1 MSGSLTGGAIQ
12 LTPSASKVLAA
23 NNYLG
28 SASFDWTNQYM
39 PDVYDKE
46 FSRYGNQ
53 SITGLLRMTGSELPF
68 ESDLI
73 KWSEEG
79 RLHTKYKGVTLAGSY
94 SGGED
99 AITLEFGSTN
109 HNFRLYETVF
119 ISNETSAASS
129 YKGIVTNVA
138 PGTTPDTTRCVVQ
151 LYNAGGLNVNDAPD
165 TFTVFVYGSEFKK
178 GSGAMEGSLQPET
191 DIHENSPVIIKD
203 HFEVAGSDIAQ
214 VTWIHVETPE
224 KSGYAWYLKAKHDTR
239 RRFDNKLEMMSL
251 EHEPA
256 ETGSGAVAAG
266 FKGSQGVLNKI
277 TAEGNV
283 WGGGNPTT
291 MVEWDSIVQQMDGQ
305 GSIEENTLHV
315 NRDFSFDIDD
325 FLADQ
330 NVLSAGG
337 LSYGLFDND
346 KDMALNLGFKSFSR
360 GGYTF
365 HKQDWRYLNDPTL
378 RGGLVG
384 GAINGIMVPTG
395 AKQVYDMVAGE
406 KVERPFLHVR
416 HRIKNGEDRKYKTWA
431 HGGAGG
437 AATSGDDALYVEFL
451 SERSVCTVGA
461 NNFFRFNK

>member
-1 MSGSLTGGAIQ
+1 MSGSLGGSIS

-23 NNYLG
+23 SNYLG
-28 SASFDWTNQYM
+28 SADFDWTNQYM

-53 SITGLLRMTGSELPF
+53 SITGLLRMTGAELPF

-79 RLHTKYKGVTLAGSY
+79 RLHTKYTAATAVSPTAG
-94 SGGED
+94 D
-99 AITLEFGSTN
+99 DTIILDFGSTV
-109 HNFRLYETVF
+109 HNIRLNETVF
-119 ISNETSAASS
+119 ISNETDAASS

-138 PGTTPDTTRCVVQ
+138 PGSPTPDTTRVTVA
-151 LYNAGGLNVNDAPD
+151 LYNASGIAAGDLAD
-165 TFTVFVYGSEFKK
+165 TFTVFVYGSEFGK
-178 GSGAMEGSLQPET
+178 GTGAMEGSLQPDVDT
-191 DIHENSPVIIKD
+191 HENSPVIIKD

-224 KSGYAWYLKAKHDTR
+224 KSGYAWYLKAKNDTR
-239 RRFDNKLEMMSL
+239 RRFDNKLEMTSL

-256 ETGSGAVAAG
+256 ATGSGANAAG

-277 TAEGNV
+277 TTSGNV
-283 WGGGNPTT
+283 WSSGNPTT
-291 MVEWDSIVQQMDGQ
+291 MAEWDSVIQRMDGQ

-315 NRDFSFDIDD
+315 NRDFGFDIDD

-330 NVLSAGG
+330 SVLSAGG

-384 GAINGIMVPTG
+384 GALNGIMVPTG
-395 AKQVYDMVAGE
+395 AKQVYDIVAGE

-416 HRIKNGEDRKYKTWA
+416 HRVKNGEDRKYKTWA

-451 SERSVCTVGA
+451 SERAVCTVGA